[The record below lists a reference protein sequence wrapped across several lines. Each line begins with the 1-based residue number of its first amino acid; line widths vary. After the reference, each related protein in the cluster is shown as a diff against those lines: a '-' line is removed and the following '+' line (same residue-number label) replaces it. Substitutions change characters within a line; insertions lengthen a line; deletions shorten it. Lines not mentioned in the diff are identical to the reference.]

1 MKQSPLLAHQIQGL
15 IEEGTGKD
23 LKQVAGWLNMSHV
36 RVCQIMGML
45 FLSPEIQ
52 VGILSSNDK
61 SIFEIPEYK
70 VNEIAKE
77 LSWVEQKEIWKQLI
91 SKP

>member
-1 MKQSPLLAHQIQGL
+1 
-15 IEEGTGKD
+15 
-23 LKQVAGWLNMSHV
+23 
-36 RVCQIMGML
+36 ML